1 MNEKLIKQ
9 LREGTIA
16 VENDG
21 TLDDLIKILQYAFPN
36 DKCKIFGDCK
46 YYSKLDYTESIW
58 VGKNRIDLPTYSV
71 KEFLTQEKQIM
82 STVVNINPDTS
93 ENEYPKVMKVSNKP
107 IETSEDFKNA
117 NTRVVFM
124 EKCGKFIAWLH
135 VNTIEKSENVT
146 STAVWN
152 YAVDLDWQPEEEKK
166 PLKLTMEQIA
176 EKFNAERIEIVNYE
190 NKYNEYV

>member
-71 KEFLTQEKQIM
+71 KEFLTQEAEIM
-82 STVVNINPDTS
+82 NTIVNINPDTS